1 MSKLSERIRP
11 GVEAAP
17 WVCEEVSS
25 LEKRLAEAEE
35 TLDDVYRHCQCHSA
49 DQKGFDYGEH
59 HPLMGRAPSG
69 KRWLKPREII
79 DVYRT
84 KKSREALKGV
94 VESEK
99 GGDK

>member
-35 TLDDVYRHCQCHSA
+35 ALRKIVNCSYTEFRGYGPNDDGTVYSDRSGTEYW
-49 DQKGFDYGEH
+49 KGVEKAAKLLQGIA
-59 HPLMGRAPSG
+59 M
-69 KRWLKPREII
+69 
-79 DVYRT
+79 
-84 KKSREALKGV
+84 EALKGV

-99 GGDK
+99 GGEK